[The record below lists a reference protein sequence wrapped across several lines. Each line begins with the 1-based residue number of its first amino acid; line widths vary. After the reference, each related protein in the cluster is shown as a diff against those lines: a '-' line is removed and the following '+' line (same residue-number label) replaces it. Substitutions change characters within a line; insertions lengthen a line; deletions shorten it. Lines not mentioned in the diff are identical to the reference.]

1 MQQRIDEANY
11 KIKEG
16 EFEKAK
22 IIFSELLDINP
33 ENPDYIS
40 GFYIASYW
48 DNRLEKILSIRG
60 VTYVRKDLEYKERM
74 MGVIAQEILPY
85 IPEVVHQN
93 VDGRYSVAYSNM
105 IAVLIEAIK
114 DLNKK
119 IENLEE
125 QLENLL

>member
-1 MQQRIDEANY
+1 LRLGVATLTPNYPIDVQRDDGGIS
-11 KIKEG
+11 
-16 EFEKAK
+16 
-22 IIFSELLDINP
+22 IFGSADIVAFSDARLKDDIRTV
-33 ENPDYIS
+33 ES
-40 GFYIASYW
+40 G
-48 DNRLEKILSIRG
+48 LEKILSIRG